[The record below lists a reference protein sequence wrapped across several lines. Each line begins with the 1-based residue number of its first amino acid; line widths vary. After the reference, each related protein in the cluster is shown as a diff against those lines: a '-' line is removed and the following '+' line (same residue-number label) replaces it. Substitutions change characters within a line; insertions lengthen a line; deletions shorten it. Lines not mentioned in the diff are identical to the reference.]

1 MLWKWIKALEESR
14 LGEGLI
20 WEWQMGFWR
29 CHVRNGQRGAEVKV
43 AVLSSSGPAEVSRD
57 LSGDGFD
64 AEKTQCET
72 PAALRVLLDSFCD
85 DAKGVP
91 KDARPPLAVGYDEI
105 KRDFYERRRAKE
117 PPPPAHEPQP
127 NIPTDTGRQR
137 YPDGFYDKDPSDPGD
152 EGVACTCAPECE
164 EPCSGYMGR
173 PPCECVACGH

>member
-85 DAKGVP
+85 DAKG
-91 KDARPPLAVGYDEI
+91 PLAVGYDEI

-127 NIPTDTGRQR
+127 NIPTDTGR
-137 YPDGFYDKDPSDPGD
+137 
-152 EGVACTCAPECE
+152 PECE
-164 EPCSGYMGR
+164 DPCSGYMGR
-173 PPCECVACGH
+173 PPCECAACGNCYGEAMG